1 MGEGGEGAMGGGQ
14 AINAPFYISLVRSGK
29 STRKTC
35 AARWRGRIMAP
46 FSPAAGR
53 WCPLLKLQ
61 FPKEALPEQRGL
73 SARRGGGGRMH
84 WVSTSP
90 CKTGAQQ
97 SCRLG
102 WQWGCKR

>member
-90 CKTGAQQ
+90 CKTAAQQ

-102 WQWGCKR
+102 WQ